1 MTNEEYLLKLVAIG
15 SGNVGKTSLI
25 RRYAEGKFT
34 RNYLPTLGVDI
45 TTKKIEVENKIV
57 KLILVDTAGQEF
69 FGKLRPNYYKGAS
82 GCLIMFALNDRK
94 TFDEVP
100 KWFIEFRKNVLNP
113 AIVLAG
119 NKTDLEEER
128 VVTREEAEAIA
139 GQEKVPYYETSALLG
154 GENIDQIFNDLTK
167 SILDSKEQ

>member
-1 MTNEEYLLKLVAIG
+1 MTEEEYLLKLVAIG
-15 SGNVGKTSLI
+15 SGNVGKTSII

-45 TTKKIEVENKIV
+45 TTKKINLDNKNI

-82 GCLIMFALNDRK
+82 GCLIMFALTDRK
-94 TFDEVP
+94 SFDEVP
-100 KWFIEFRKNVLNP
+100 KWFKEFRKHVDNP

-119 NKTDLEEER
+119 NKTDLEDER
-128 VVTREEAEAIA
+128 VVTREEAQAIA
-139 GQEKVPYYETSALLG
+139 EQENVTYYETSALLG
-154 GENIDQIFNDLTK
+154 GESIDQIFLDLTGH
-167 SILDSKEQ
+167 ILEKRK